1 MKLFEEWS
9 DKNFEMF
16 AVRHYYN
23 PVCADPDEFYEDLNR
38 FKYLKRLLTRYKET
52 DKPSVKLILNHL
64 VVIFNVFGIDA
75 GLKMLHYKIKKKD
88 DWQIIKPFLLYLKV
102 IDNTKYLGV
111 DMDKLI
117 IEELRKI

>member
-1 MKLFEEWS
+1 MKLFETIT
-9 DKNFEMF
+9 DKNFELF

-52 DKPSVKLILNHL
+52 GNPSVKLILNHL

-75 GLKMLHYKIKKKD
+75 GLKMMQYKIKKNH
-88 DWQIIKPFLLYLKV
+88 DWEVIKPFLLYLKV
-102 IDNTKYLGV
+102 IDNAKYIGIE
-111 DMDKLI
+111 MDKLI
-117 IEELRKI
+117 VEELRKI

>member
-1 MKLFEEWS
+1 MKLFDKLN

-38 FKYLKRLLTRYKET
+38 FKYLKRLITRYNDSGT
-52 DKPSVKLILNHL
+52 PSVKLILNHL

-75 GLKMLHYKIKKKD
+75 GLKMLHYKVKKEE
-88 DWQIIKPFLLYLKV
+88 DWSIIKPFLLYLKV
-102 IDNTKYLGV
+102 IDNTKYL
-111 DMDKLI
+111 DIPMDKLI
-117 IEELRKI
+117 IQGLREL

>member
-1 MKLFEEWS
+1 MKLFEELS
-9 DKNFEMF
+9 DKNVEIL

>member
-1 MKLFEEWS
+1 MKLFEELN

-111 DMDKLI
+111 DMD
-117 IEELRKI
+117 

>member
-1 MKLFEEWS
+1 MKLFDELT

-38 FKYLKRLLTRYKET
+38 FKYLKRLITRYNET
-52 DKPSVKLILNHL
+52 RTPSVKLILNHL

-75 GLKMLHYKIKKKD
+75 GLKMLHHKVKRDKD
-88 DWQIIKPFLLYLKV
+88 WSIIKPFLLYLRV
-102 IDNTKYLGV
+102 IDNTKYL
-111 DMDKLI
+111 DIPMDKLI
-117 IEELRKI
+117 IEGLRGL

>member
-1 MKLFEEWS
+1 MKLFEELN

-38 FKYLKRLLTRYKET
+38 FKYLKRLLTRNKET
-52 DKPSVKLILNHL
+52 GKPSVKLILNHL

-75 GLKMLHYKIKKKD
+75 GLKMVHYKIKKNN
-88 DWQIIKPFLLYLKV
+88 DWQVIKPFLLYLKV

>member
-1 MKLFEEWS
+1 MRLFEELD

-38 FKYLKRLLTRYKET
+38 FKYLKRLITRYRET
-52 DKPSVKLILNHL
+52 SKPSVNLILNHL
-64 VVIFNVFGIDA
+64 VVIFNVFGIDS
-75 GLKMLHYKIKKKD
+75 GLKMLHYKIKRD
-88 DWQIIKPFLLYLKV
+88 SDWEIIKPFLLYLKV

-111 DMDKLI
+111 EMDKLI
-117 IEELRKI
+117 IEELRKL